1 MILVIFYGSA
11 MFILIFLL
19 VLLYQHLLFSLD
31 QSWNFLLSQII
42 DLVTPASKKSNRE
55 PSSLDKLLAKKRAE
69 RSTAIE
75 KAKKIANTNKVRIVP
90 NLKLV

>member
-1 MILVIFYGSA
+1 MILVIFYGTA

-31 QSWNFLLSQII
+31 KSGNFLLSQII

-75 KAKKIANTNKVRIVP
+75 KAKKIANTNKVRVVP

>member
-69 RSTAIE
+69 RSAALE
-75 KAKKIANTNKVRIVP
+75 KSKKIANAYKVRVVQ
-90 NLKLV
+90 NVKLV